1 MLDSEQLLE
10 LLEVCI
16 VNELIEIEK
25 PELRVLGLELIRTAL
40 LELSSVLGLAEIE
53 ILGLKLLLKISLELE
68 LIESEML
75 GPRLL

>member
-25 PELRVLGLELIRTAL
+25 AELRVLGLELIRTAL